1 MVIPTRRKNDLTSRS
16 LRGIS
21 ASISVVL
28 DTLMRWIGERANLF
42 EFISTK
48 GLLLS
53 LFMPMNLRCSGRER
67 RCDVVKLK
75 V

>member
-1 MVIPTRRKNDLTSRS
+1 
-16 LRGIS
+16 
-21 ASISVVL
+21 VL

-53 LFMPMNLRCSGRER
+53 LFMPMNLRCSGWKR